1 VDRVGRGGFTEVS
14 RIFSEFKIR
23 RDSVVW
29 WIAIE
34 VLIFG
39 ELREAWWVGLMKSGQ
54 ACVGLFTAECRR

>member
-23 RDSVVW
+23 RDSIVW

-39 ELREAWWVGLMKSGQ
+39 ELREAWWD
-54 ACVGLFTAECRR
+54 